1 MKKLLATLLALVM
14 LLVPVL
20 SMAESAMTLDIS
32 LSNFNLTPFLEEE
45 VDPSQVEV
53 INDLMNV
60 LGLTVYGMENE
71 DGSVQLGLS
80 LNLSGQP
87 AVTLDAQVAEDA
99 LLFGSNLLGSDVIA
113 ITPDELIETLK
124 NNKDTLLELGLSE
137 EDYNALM
144 EQLPALFSGPMSGL
158 DASAMDLSDL
168 DLTATMEA
176 VQAFGETV
184 QLTEGELTEQP
195 ADCDPATSVAIITM
209 DGNAMLKV
217 LSAAMSDIM
226 NTALFQNYTT
236 LMNGMLQAQG
246 EDEVDFAAAVQEVF
260 GRLSVKDDV
269 VVTLYA
275 DEYGDPVRVEYAL
288 TLIADGNEDDSLE
301 IDGVLT
307 RLTGDTLTYT
317 LTNKLTVDGET
328 ADVVCHFIL
337 KSDTSF
343 TVDFTAT
350 ADDEV
355 VFASMD
361 AEIAE
366 IAENGGDL
374 MFVVTVTDEDG
385 NRDGM
390 RVHEVI
396 SEDEI
401 TTMVIDYLPLE
412 DDTPWMTITI
422 TVSENAEHA
431 KLDGSNAVRV
441 LSMSEEELN
450 AWSEG
455 LESTMQIALIG
466 ALQLL
471 PDSVLNMMLEN

>member
-32 LSNFNLTPFLEEE
+32 LSNVNLTPFLEEE
-45 VDPSQVEV
+45 ADPSQVEI
-53 INDLMNV
+53 INDLINA
-60 LGLTVYGMENE
+60 LGLTVYSMENE
-71 DGSVQLGLS
+71 DGSMQLGLS
-80 LNLSGQP
+80 LNLSGQS
-87 AVTLDAQVAEDA
+87 ALTLDAQVAEDA
-99 LLFGSNLLGSDVIA
+99 ILLGSNLLGSDVIA
-113 ITPDELIETLK
+113 VTPDELIETLK
-124 NNKDTLLELGLSE
+124 NNKDALLELGLSE
-137 EDYNALM
+137 EDYDALM
-144 EQLPALFSGPMSGL
+144 EQLPALFSDPMSGL

-176 VQAFGETV
+176 VQAFAETMQV
-184 QLTEGELTEQP
+184 AEGELTEQP

-217 LSAAMSDIM
+217 LSTAMSDIM
-226 NTALFQNYTT
+226 NTAFFQNYTT

-246 EDEVDFAAAVQEVF
+246 EDEVDFAAVVQEMF
-260 GRLSVKDDV
+260 NKLSIKDDV
-269 VVTLYA
+269 VVTVYA
-275 DEYGDPVRVEYAL
+275 DEYGDAVRVEYAL
-288 TLIADGNEDDSLE
+288 TLIADGNEDDALE

-343 TVDFTAT
+343 TVDFTAS

-355 VFASMD
+355 VYASLD
-361 AEIAE
+361 AEM
-366 IAENGGDL
+366 AENGGDL
-374 MFVVTVTDEDG
+374 MFIVTVTDEDG
-385 NRDGM
+385 NQEGM

-396 SEDEI
+396 SEEEN

-422 TVSENAEHA
+422 TVSETAEQA

-450 AWSEG
+450 AWIEG
-455 LESTMQIALIG
+455 LQSNMQIALIG

-471 PDSVLNMMLEN
+471 PESVLNMIMGN